1 MTQTVHTRTCHI
13 TEQRG
18 WKVTKLDEY
27 FISKYDFGIPSLLS
41 DKPLG
46 RSREL
51 DMSWFRSSGALGLL
65 LLQVEAEDGVV
76 WVPSGGSLP

>member
-1 MTQTVHTRTCHI
+1 MVIILDAGSVGQASPELQKGGKCHELIMTHTVHTRTCHI

-18 WKVTKLDEY
+18 WKVTKLDKY

-46 RSREL
+46 KSREL
-51 DMSWFRSSGALGLL
+51 
-65 LLQVEAEDGVV
+65 E
-76 WVPSGGSLP
+76 